1 MATFA
6 KPGTTS
12 ISTEEGKIDRD
23 GTLPIKRKPE
33 VMPQDIDNIT
43 EVGDELSKKKKLDI
57 PSVDEDE
64 LMPRD
69 VEDSKGVSEA
79 ENSGT
84 QLNEEVEVEDE
95 DDEDEDEE
103 EDYEDDDEDEDGS
116 EQSNDGPEVNDPKG
130 KGILKD
136 EKGKGKLI
144 EESEDSDD
152 SGTGSS
158 DGESDLSDD
167 PLTEVDLNNIL
178 PSRTRSC
185 AVKPRASI
193 SIDGRSK
200 DDKDDDNTS

>member
-1 MATFA
+1 MNLVEV
-6 KPGTTS
+6 KN
-12 ISTEEGKIDRD
+12 DMD

-33 VMPQDIDNIT
+33 VMSQDIDNIT
-43 EVGDELSKKKKLDI
+43 EVGDELSKKQKLDT

-64 LMPRD
+64 LMPQD

-79 ENSGT
+79 EKSGT
-84 QLNEEVEVEDE
+84 LEEVEVEDE
-95 DDEDEDEE
+95 DEEDEDEE
-103 EDYEDDDEDEDGS
+103 DYEDDEDGS

-136 EKGKGKLI
+136 DKGKGKLI
-144 EESEDSDD
+144 EESEDSGD

-200 DDKDDDNTS
+200 DDTTS

>member
-1 MATFA
+1 MNLVE
-6 KPGTTS
+6 S
-12 ISTEEGKIDRD
+12 KIDMD

-43 EVGDELSKKKKLDI
+43 EVGAALSKKQKLEI

-64 LMPRD
+64 LLAQD
-69 VEDSKGVSEA
+69 VEGSKDVSEA

-84 QLNEEVEVEDE
+84 QLIEEVEVEVEDE
-95 DDEDEDEE
+95 DKDEDEDE
-103 EDYEDDDEDEDGS
+103 EDYEDDDDDEDEDEDG
-116 EQSNDGPEVNDPKG
+116 PVVNDPKG

-152 SGTGSS
+152 SGTDGS

-185 AVKPRASI
+185 SVKPRASI

-200 DDKDDDNTS
+200 EDKNDDNTS

>member
-1 MATFA
+1 MNLV
-6 KPGTTS
+6 
-12 ISTEEGKIDRD
+12 EGKIDID
-23 GTLPIKRKPE
+23 GTLPIKRMPE

-43 EVGDELSKKKKLDI
+43 EVGAALSKKQKLEI

-64 LMPRD
+64 LLAQD
-69 VEDSKGVSEA
+69 VEGSKDVSEA

-84 QLNEEVEVEDE
+84 QLIEEVEDE
-95 DDEDEDEE
+95 DKDEDEDE
-103 EDYEDDDEDEDGS
+103 EDYEDDDDDDDEDG
-116 EQSNDGPEVNDPKG
+116 PVVNDPKG

-152 SGTGSS
+152 SGTDGS

-185 AVKPRASI
+185 SVKPRASI

-200 DDKDDDNTS
+200 EDKNDDSTS